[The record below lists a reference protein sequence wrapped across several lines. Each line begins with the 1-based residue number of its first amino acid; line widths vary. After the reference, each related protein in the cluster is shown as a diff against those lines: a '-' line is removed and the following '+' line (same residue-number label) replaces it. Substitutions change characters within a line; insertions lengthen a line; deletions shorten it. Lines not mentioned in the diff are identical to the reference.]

1 MLVNVTIGAA
11 ILGSLAFVLPGLL
24 GYDRYAIT
32 GGSMSG
38 TFERGSLAF
47 EKSVPVA
54 DLKVGDI
61 ITYRP
66 PVEAGVEGLVTHR
79 IVDIDR
85 GTDADRIRTKGDA
98 NQARD
103 PWTFQLDE
111 NTQPRVVYT
120 VPYAGYAFL
129 ALADR
134 DVRMLVIGIPAGCIA
149 VLSLI
154 ELAGAVRSPGRNKPQ
169 PTDPPRSPA
178 NVADPATAF

>member
-1 MLVNVTIGAA
+1 MRSVVTLAIGVA
-11 ILGSLAFVLPGLL
+11 ILGSLAFIVPGLL

-47 EKSVPVA
+47 EKSVPAA
-54 DLKVGDI
+54 DLKIGDV

-85 GTDADRIRTKGDA
+85 RTGPDRIRTKGDA
-98 NQARD
+98 NQTSD

-111 NTQPRVVYT
+111 VNQPRVSFT
-120 VPYAGYAFL
+120 VPYLGDAFL

-134 DVRMLVIGIPAGCIA
+134 DLRMLVIGIPAGCIA

-154 ELAGAVRSPGRNKPQ
+154 ELAGAVRSPSRNN
-169 PTDPPRSPA
+169 PRP
-178 NVADPATAF
+178 ADPATAF